1 MKKINLLLVCILS
14 AMAVTSSN
22 LIKGTVITLADGTEV
37 SIEEV
42 REDDTL
48 LTLDVKNNSILVSRV
63 VKKERSNQSELKK
76 IVLAD
81 GSELTMSTTQTMWS
95 DKGWVASDREETSKL
110 AKYAKDK
117 VLGYHVDA
125 FIYTIGVDF
134 NISVL
139 PIIEIEDIES
149 ESETYGL
156 VLDNENA
163 AFIAN
168 GFFVGQ

>member
-1 MKKINLLLVCILS
+1 MKKISLLLICILS

-42 REDDTL
+42 RVDDTL
-48 LTLDVKNNSILVSRV
+48 LTMDVKTNSILVSRV
-63 VKKERSNQSELKK
+63 IKKEQSTQGGLKK
-76 IVLAD
+76 VVLAD
-81 GSELTMSTTQTMWS
+81 GSELTLSTTQTLWS
-95 DKGWVASDREETSKL
+95 DKGWVALDQEEASKL
-110 AKYAKDK
+110 PKYAKEK

-139 PIIEIEDIES
+139 PIIEIEDLGS
-149 ESETYGL
+149 EAETYGL

-163 AFIAN
+163 TFIAN